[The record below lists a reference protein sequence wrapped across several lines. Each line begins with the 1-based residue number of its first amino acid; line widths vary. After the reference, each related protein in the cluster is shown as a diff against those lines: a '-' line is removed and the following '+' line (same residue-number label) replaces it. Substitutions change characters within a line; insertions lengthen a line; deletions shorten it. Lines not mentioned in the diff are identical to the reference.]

1 MSNSLTRQR
10 FWNKKFFGVLC
21 YSSAA
26 CILVLC
32 GKVELSSAQS
42 QVQVKT
48 NRYLQVEQIQGNV
61 FFRNQNTNRPARRGD
76 RLTNIGD
83 EIVTSAKSTAVLS
96 VDTGVGFVN
105 VSEQTTVRINSL
117 QISNDNGRIT
127 NLSVPRG
134 IVRLQIRRFTNPS
147 SRFDIQTPAVVTG
160 VRGTEYVINVKNDGR
175 TVLATLDGDVNT
187 AAQNIDVLVN
197 KGFQNQTVVGE
208 PPSQPVPIQDSTDLD
223 YQILKPLENGER
235 QVILVGYVDFANTV
249 SIDGVAQDIDQAGQ
263 FRSVLTTNSI
273 YRTEIQVIVT
283 TPAGKQRTYDL
294 VIY

>member
-10 FWNKKFFGVLC
+10 FWNQKFFGVLC

-26 CILVLC
+26 CILGLC
-32 GKVELSSAQS
+32 GKVELSIAQS

-61 FFRNQNTNRPARRGD
+61 FFRNQNTNRPARKGD

-83 EIVTSAKSTAVLS
+83 EIVTSGQSTAVLS

-105 VSEQTTVRINSL
+105 VAEQTTVRINSL

-127 NLSVPRG
+127 NLLVPRG
-134 IVRLQIRRFTNPS
+134 IVRLRIRRFTNPS
-147 SRFDIQTPAVVTG
+147 SRFDIQTPAVITG
-160 VRGTEYVINVKNDGR
+160 VRGTEYMVNVKNDGR
-175 TVLATLDGDVNT
+175 TVLATLDGAVNT
-187 AAQNIDVLVN
+187 SAQNIDVLVS
-197 KGFQNQTVVGE
+197 KGFQNQTIVGE
-208 PPSQPVPIQDSTDLD
+208 PPSQPVPIQDNTDLD
-223 YQILKPLENGER
+223 YQVIKLSENGER
-235 QVILVGYVDFANTV
+235 QVILAGNVDFANTV
-249 SIDGVAQDIDQAGQ
+249 SIDGIAQDVDRDGQ

-273 YRTEIQVIVT
+273 YRAEIQVIVT
-283 TPAGKQRTYDL
+283 TPSGKQRTYDL

>member
-10 FWNKKFFGVLC
+10 FWSQKLFDALC

-26 CILVLC
+26 YIFLLC
-32 GKVELSSAQS
+32 GKVELSNAQS

-83 EIVTSAKSTAVLS
+83 GIVTSGKSTAILS

-127 NLSVPRG
+127 NLLVSRG
-134 IVRLQIRRFTNPS
+134 IVRLQIRRFTNPN

-175 TVLATLDGDVNT
+175 TILSTLDGTVNT
-187 AAQNIDVLVN
+187 FAQNIDVLVD
-197 KGFQNQTVVGE
+197 KGFQNQTIVGE
-208 PPSQPVPIQDSTDLD
+208 PPSQPVSIQDNVDLD
-223 YQILKPLENGER
+223 YQVLKPVENEGR
-235 QVILVGYVDFANTV
+235 QVILVGNIDSANIV
-249 SIDGVAQDIDQAGQ
+249 SIDGVSQEVDRDGQ
-263 FRSVLTTNSI
+263 FRAVLTTNSI
-273 YRTEIQVIVT
+273 YRTEIQVIVA
-283 TPAGKQRTYDL
+283 TPSGKQRTYDL

>member
-10 FWNKKFFGVLC
+10 FWNKKFLGVLC

-32 GKVELSSAQS
+32 VKVELSGAQS

-61 FFRNQNTNRPARRGD
+61 FFRNQNTNRPARKGD

-83 EIVTSAKSTAVLS
+83 EIVTSGQSTAVLS

-105 VSEQTTVRINSL
+105 VDEQTTVRINSL

-127 NLSVPRG
+127 NLVVPRG
-134 IVRLQIRRFTNPS
+134 IVRLRIRRFTNPS
-147 SRFDIQTPAVVTG
+147 SRFDIQTPAVITG
-160 VRGTEYVINVKNDGR
+160 VRGTEYMINVKNDGR
-175 TVLATLDGDVNT
+175 TVLATLDGNVNT
-187 AAQNIDVLVN
+187 SAQNVDVLVS
-197 KGFQNQTVVGE
+197 KGFQNQTIVGE

-223 YQILKPLENGER
+223 YQVLKLFENGER
-235 QVILVGYVDFANTV
+235 QVVLVGNVDFANTV
-249 SIDGVAQDIDQAGQ
+249 SIDGVAQDVDRDGQ
-263 FRSVLTTNSI
+263 FRSVLATNSI
-273 YRTEIQVIVT
+273 YRAEIQVIVT
-283 TPAGKQRTYDL
+283 TPSGKQRTYDV